1 MKTPGL
7 GASQDF
13 NRGLLEKLRSS
24 QQTSGARSSSGAEAE
39 NLSEAEQKMIR
50 REFNPEKSS
59 IDLYGSS
66 GSVRTENPGAKGGNI
81 DFTV

>member
-24 QQTSGARSSSGAEAE
+24 QQTQNARRSESGD
-39 NLSEAEQKMIR
+39 LSEAEQKMIR

-66 GSVRTENPGAKGGNI
+66 GRVRTENPGAKGGNI

>member
-1 MKTPGL
+1 METRGIGGFQEFTNNLISKAGNTP
-7 GASQDF
+7 Q
-13 NRGLLEKLRSS
+13 
-24 QQTSGARSSSGAEAE
+24 AEGKE
-39 NLSEAEQKMIR
+39 LSEAERNMI
-50 REFNPEKSS
+50 ESKFKPGNSP